1 MEFHWPAHGVAYHR
15 ISSMLAPPGGF
26 LKAARLPQVVLRLAD
41 IKLGVPESFDRG
53 ENLLVE
59 FALSKL
65 VDCINREQWD
75 IADDIISAFPRS
87 CCASSD
93 VLFSKL
99 IELRHEFERTPG
111 REVILEDLGLQ
122 RRLDMQDGG
131 DDPIA
136 EHSF

>member
-1 MEFHWPAHGVAYHR
+1 
-15 ISSMLAPPGGF
+15 MLALRGGF
-26 LKAARLPQVVLRLAD
+26 SKAARLPQVVLRLAD
-41 IKLGVPESFDRG
+41 IELGVPDSLDRG

-65 VDCINREQWD
+65 VDCINKEQWD
-75 IADDIISAFPRS
+75 VADDVIASFPRS

-93 VLFSKL
+93 SLLSKL
-99 IELRHEFERTPG
+99 IDLRHEFERTPG
-111 REVILEDLGLQ
+111 REVILEDLGVQ

>member
-1 MEFHWPAHGVAYHR
+1 
-15 ISSMLAPPGGF
+15 MLAHRGGF
-26 LKAARLPQVVLRLAD
+26 SKAARLPHVVLRLAD
-41 IKLGVPESFDRG
+41 IELGVPENLDRG
-53 ENLLVE
+53 ENLLVD

-65 VDCINREQWD
+65 VDCINNEQWD
-75 IADDIISAFPRS
+75 IADDVISAFPRS

-93 VLFSKL
+93 ALFSKL
-99 IELRHEFERTPG
+99 VELRREFERTPG
-111 REVILEDLGLQ
+111 REVILEDLGVQ

>member
-1 MEFHWPAHGVAYHR
+1 VAYYR
-15 ISSMLAPPGGF
+15 ISSILTPRVGF
-26 LKAARLPQVVLRLAD
+26 SKAARLPHVVLRLAD
-41 IKLGVPESFDRG
+41 IELGVSENLDRG

-75 IADDIISAFPRS
+75 IADDIIASFPRS

-93 VLFSKL
+93 SMFSRL
-99 IELRHEFERTPG
+99 VELRKEFEKTPG
-111 REVILEDLGLQ
+111 REVILKDLGLQ
-122 RRLDMQDGG
+122 RKLDMQDDG